1 MSVEKAVEAVDSERF
16 GGIVRLYGE
25 RNARAFTDAHVAV
38 VGIGGVGSWAA
49 EALARSGV
57 GAITLIDLDDVCVTN
72 TNRQIHAVTS
82 TVGQSKVHVMADRL
96 RDISPSAEVTVVKDF
111 VDSTNAE
118 QAIHEQFD
126 VVLDAIDSF
135 RDKLSLIVR
144 CANAGVPLVVAG
156 AAGGRLDPTQL
167 RVDDLNETMFDPLLR
182 KIRKALRQ
190 SGAIGG
196 RKESWGVPTV
206 YSAEQARFP
215 TKNGGTTFEKPG
227 SSGMI
232 DCDSG
237 MGTVTHVTGSF
248 GFHLAHEALKL
259 LAVEP
264 LD

>member
-1 MSVEKAVEAVDSERF
+1 MSAQSEVDTERF

-25 RNARAFTDAHVAV
+25 RNARAFAKGHVAV

-57 GAITLIDLDDVCVTN
+57 GHITLIDLDDVCVTN
-72 TNRQIHAVTS
+72 TNRQIHAATS
-82 TVGQSKVHVMADRL
+82 TVGKSKVQVMADRL
-96 RDISPSAEVTVVKDF
+96 RDISPTLEVSTVEDF
-111 VDSTNAE
+111 VDASNVE
-118 QAIHEQFD
+118 DAISSEFD
-126 VVLDAIDSF
+126 VVVDAIDSY
-135 RDKLSLIVR
+135 RDKLALITH
-144 CANAGVPLVVAG
+144 CANLGVKVVVAG
-156 AAGGRLDPTQL
+156 AAGGRLDPREV

-190 SGAIGG
+190 SGALGG
-196 RKESWGVPTV
+196 RRENWGIPTV

-215 TKNGGTTFEKPG
+215 TRDGCTTFEKPG

-248 GFHLAHEALKL
+248 GFHLAHETLNL
-259 LAVEP
+259 IAVDP
-264 LD
+264 LR